1 MRPLLVREGAPA
13 RFALGTIW
21 GLVPCGLIYSV
32 LPIALFAGGALEG
45 AAVMLA
51 FGLGTL
57 PNLLA
62 AGWIVARARAWLD
75 SRVVRYGAGILLAG
89 FAAVG
94 IWRAL
99 FGPMASCM
107 VRSASSLARAAPYNR
122 GP

>member
-1 MRPLLVREGAPA
+1 
-13 RFALGTIW
+13 
-21 GLVPCGLIYSV
+21 
-32 LPIALFAGGALEG
+32 LFAGGTLEG

-62 AGWIVARARAWLD
+62 VGWLVVHARTWRD
-75 SRVVRYGAGILLAG
+75 SRIFRYGAGALLAG

-99 FGPMASCM
+99 FGPVAE
-107 VRSASSLARAAPYNR
+107 LH
-122 GP
+122 GPFCF